1 MDLNFLRR
9 SAAIALALM
18 ALCAADARAQALKIT
33 FLGTGAPMPAM
44 NRFGPSILIEAGGQK
59 ILFDAGRGALQR
71 LTQAN
76 VRWQDVDGGFLT
88 QLHSDPV
95 VGLPA
100 LWLTGWLASPGRA
113 RAVEVGGQGGT
124 SGTRP

>member
-1 MDLNFLRR
+1 MEPWPRPFSRAGGLRLRLTPLHLHMDWNFLRR

-44 NRFGPSILIEAGGQK
+44 NRFGPRILIEAGGPK

-71 LTQAN
+71 LTPAN
-76 VRWQDVDGGFLT
+76 VGWPGVVGVFLT
-88 QLHSDPV
+88 QLTRKSV
-95 VGLPA
+95 V
-100 LWLTGWLASPGRA
+100 
-113 RAVEVGGQGGT
+113 
-124 SGTRP
+124 

>member
-1 MDLNFLRR
+1 MDWNLLRR

-59 ILFDAGRGALQR
+59 ILFDAGRGALQP
-71 LTQAN
+71 
-76 VRWQDVDGGFLT
+76 
-88 QLHSDPV
+88 DPGQRALAGRGWRV
-95 VGLPA
+95 PDPSAFRPCGGLP
-100 LWLTGWLASPGRA
+100 GSLADRLA
-113 RAVEVGGQGGT
+113 RQ
-124 SGTRP
+124 SGTRSRR